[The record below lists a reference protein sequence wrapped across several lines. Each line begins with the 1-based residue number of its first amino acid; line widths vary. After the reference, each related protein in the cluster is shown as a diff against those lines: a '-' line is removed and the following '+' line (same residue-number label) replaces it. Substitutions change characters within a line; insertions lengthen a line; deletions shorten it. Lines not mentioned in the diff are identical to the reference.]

1 MKDELHPE
9 ITRRAFMEGTWKALN
24 ITAFITLGGFL
35 GGLPALAISSGHPS
49 SLTCYECRACAGT
62 CPWKFDPAG
71 FAVAARTNN
80 PNRRMLVQFDPIK
93 YNHAV
98 VGMKASSAIKRS
110 EFNEMVASIDF
121 LTQEKKALWPF
132 YREEGKTLYSL
143 LQDIKKE
150 NEGKAALGEKKT
162 ALGHLD
168 RMLALLSASTG
179 EFERLAIP
187 YNLYMRDIH
196 LKVKMKENGDENI
209 MTIKES
215 QEKGLKYGDVIE
227 MYEMRAKDAAYFCPM
242 CGNCEPPCPVRL
254 PITKYIIDLK
264 PDGVY
269 R

>member
-49 SLTCYECRACAGT
+49 SITCYECRACAGT

-71 FAVAARTNN
+71 FSVAARTNN
-80 PNRRMLVQFDPIK
+80 PNRRMIIQFDPVK
-93 YNHAV
+93 YNHVV
-98 VGMKASSAIKRS
+98 VGMKASSGLTRD
-110 EFNEMVASIDF
+110 EFNEMVRSIDY
-121 LTQEKKALWPF
+121 LTQEKKDRWQ
-132 YREEGKTLYSL
+132 YYQEVGKTLYSL
-143 LQDIKKE
+143 LIEIQQE
-150 NEGKAALGEKKT
+150 NDGKSLSGEKEK
-162 ALGHLD
+162 ALEDLE
-168 RMLALLSASTG
+168 RMLNLFSASPG

-187 YNLYMRDIH
+187 YNLYIRDPH
-196 LKVKMKENGDENI
+196 LKIKVKEDDEENI
-209 MTIKES
+209 MTIKEAVK
-215 QEKGLKYGDVIE
+215 KGLNYSNIIE